1 MPEAAGRRSAAT
13 PADALALRLFTWLA
27 PALYLLFA
35 LVTPPFQ
42 TPDEQQHLFRA
53 WQLSTFQ
60 LIGERQGEVSG
71 GYLPPGVVRAAA
83 TELGT
88 ALPHQKKVIN
98 QTGWG
103 ERFARAT
110 PIGAKEPPVFAN
122 FVGSVSYSP
131 VGYVPQMLAVW
142 AGRALDLP
150 VEWIV
155 RLGRVLNAGLTFVLL
170 LCALRALPVGRTVLI
185 FIAFLPMTAVCAG
198 SFGQDGLVIGASA
211 WLVALCLRAVMAGA
225 WQREDIGP
233 AAALTLIVTLAKFV
247 YLPLAGLALL
257 LTGRNGRLRIGW
269 PSAIAMALAAAVLLL
284 WMMPHG
290 DLVVRAK
297 PQLAVP
303 SEQLAYMMKNPWAF
317 PSALASTFDWH
328 GLYLVVRSLV
338 WFAWFNVGPVMPSL
352 FLMLFALALVLWMG
366 DCRAGELRPVW
377 RMWSLLIC
385 GGMFLVIAFLMYIAA
400 TPLGARHIYGVQG
413 RYAIPFLLPLL
424 LCVLPPRRKPPAAW
438 LVKSLAGAMLFA
450 NVASLAAIAEAFYV

>member
-1 MPEAAGRRSAAT
+1 MPERGGAGVSAT
-13 PADALALRLFTWLA
+13 DALVIRLFIWLA

-53 WQLSTFQ
+53 WQLSKLQ

-71 GYLPPGVVRAAA
+71 GYLPAGVVLAAA

-88 ALPHQKKVIN
+88 TLPHQKKFI
-98 QTGWG
+98 TPASWG
-103 ERFARAT
+103 ERFARLT
-110 PIGAKEPPVFAN
+110 PIGAGEPPIFAN

-131 VGYVPQMLAVW
+131 VGYVPQVLAVW

-170 LCALRALPVGRTVLI
+170 LCALRALPVGRTVLM
-185 FIAFLPMTAVCAG
+185 FIALLPMTAACAG

-211 WLVALCLRAVMAGA
+211 WLAALCLRAVMAGA
-225 WQREDIGP
+225 WQREHIGP
-233 AAALTLIVTLAKFV
+233 AMALTLVVTLAKFV

-257 LTGRNGRLRIGW
+257 LQGRDRRLRIGW
-269 PSAIAMALAAAVLLL
+269 PSVIAMAIAAAALLL
-284 WMMPHG
+284 WMMPNG

-297 PQLAVP
+297 PQLSVP
-303 SEQLAYMMKNPWAF
+303 SDQLAYMMQNPWAF
-317 PSALASTFDWH
+317 PNALVSTFDLH
-328 GLYLVVRSLV
+328 GLYLVLRSLV

-352 FLMLFALALVLWMG
+352 FLILFSLALVLWMG
-366 DCRAGELRPVW
+366 DGRARDLRPVW
-377 RMWSLLIC
+377 RVWSLLIC
-385 GGMFLVIAFLMYIAA
+385 VGIFLVIALSMYLAA
-400 TPLGARHIYGVQG
+400 TPFGSRHIYGVQG
-413 RYAIPFLLPLL
+413 RYLLPFLLPLL
-424 LCVLPPRRKPPAAW
+424 LCLLPPRRGAPPAW
-438 LVKSLAGAMLFA
+438 LIKVAAGAMLLA
-450 NVASLAAIAEAFYV
+450 NLAALGAIAQAFYA

>member
-1 MPEAAGRRSAAT
+1 MPDPVAGVSAA
-13 PADALALRLFTWLA
+13 DARVLRLFTWLA

-60 LIGERQGEVSG
+60 LIGERQGEISG
-71 GYLPPGVVRAAA
+71 GYLPAGVVHAAA
-83 TELGT
+83 IELGST
-88 ALPHQKKVIN
+88 KPHDKKVF
-98 QTGWG
+98 QPTGWG

-110 PIGAKEPPVFAN
+110 PIGANEPLVFTN

-131 VGYVPQMLAVW
+131 VGYVPQIMAVW

-170 LCALRALPVGRTVLI
+170 LFALRALPLGRQVLML
-185 FIAFLPMTAVCAG
+185 IALLPMTAACAG

-211 WLVALCLRAVMAGA
+211 WLVALCLRAVLSGA
-225 WQREDIGP
+225 WQREDVVP
-233 AAALTLIVTLAKFV
+233 AVLLTLVVTLAKFV

-257 LTGRNGRLRIGW
+257 LTKKGGRLRIGW
-269 PSAIAMALAAAVLLL
+269 PSLIAIALAAAGLLL
-284 WMMPHG
+284 WVMPNG
-290 DLVVRAK
+290 DLVVRSK

-303 SEQLAYMMKNPWAF
+303 SQQLAYMVHHPWAF
-317 PSALASTFDWH
+317 PQAFASTFDPH
-328 GLYLVVRSLV
+328 GLYLVLRSLG
-338 WFAWFNVGPVMPSL
+338 WFAWFNVGPVMSSL
-352 FLMLFALALVLWMG
+352 FLTLPALALVMWMG
-366 DCRAGELRPVW
+366 DRRARDLLPLW
-377 RMWSLLIC
+377 RVWSLVIC
-385 GGMFLVIAFLMYIAA
+385 AGVFVVIALSMYLAA

-413 RYAIPFLLPLL
+413 RYLLPFLLPLL
-424 LCVLPPRRKPPAAW
+424 LCFMPPRKKPPAAW
-438 LVKSLAGAMLFA
+438 LVNVVAGTLVLA
-450 NVASLAAIAEAFYV
+450 NVTALGAIAQAFYR